1 MAIRVSLAGPA
12 RKVGWL
18 VVIWTMSVLS
28 LGLFAMAFRF
38 VMWLAGLT
46 P

>member
-12 RKVGWL
+12 RKVAWL